1 MGFLLQVSEANKG
14 MFERERLAGGWVIS
28 AFVAGKL
35 RRYGSLCL
43 KESAGGDLC
52 ILNNL
57 FRRFSCLLTTSF
69 WYVCIQARSHVH
81 GFTRVCIYVG
91 LRLTQQSLIAPHRIH

>member
-1 MGFLLQVSEANKG
+1 MQQARSFSERFMGFLLQVSEANKG

-28 AFVAGKL
+28 AFVAGRL

-57 FRRFSCLLTTSF
+57 FRRFSCLLTTTF

-81 GFTRVCIYVG
+81 GSHVCVYMKARG
-91 LRLTQQSLIAPHRIH
+91 